1 MPRHRY
7 GFAALAL
14 AGLILTIPDPSTA
27 RPAGFRAPAFS
38 TVPNRIFLPSFR
50 PRFHTGSRMHG
61 PVGRFRAPPS
71 PTGFAVTRPTMPF
84 ATVPSAYTGMG
95 VRPAIRFAGGT
106 APFRLKHHRRI
117 NGWLYPLTVGP
128 YESFFGTAYDPSD
141 EIPVYAPPAEAAP
154 PADTAADADP
164 PAPPPR
170 VPVLTVQRTCQTEVV
185 KVATADGNGER
196 EVNVVRC

>member
-7 GFAALAL
+7 GFAAAFAL
-14 AGLILTIPDPSTA
+14 AGLILTIPDPSAA
-27 RPAGFRAPAFS
+27 RPAGFRAPAFT

-50 PRFHTGSRMHG
+50 PRFHAGSRTHG

-71 PTGFAVTRPTMPF
+71 PTGYAVTRPAMPF
-84 ATVPSAYTGMG
+84 ATAPSSYTGMG
-95 VRPAIRFAGGT
+95 VRPVTRFAGHT
-106 APFRLKHHRRI
+106 QAFRVKHHRRI

-141 EIPVYAPPAEAAP
+141 EIPVYAPLVESAP
-154 PADTAADADP
+154 DTPADAAI
-164 PAPPPR
+164 PAPPR
-170 VPVLTVQRTCQTEVV
+170 VPVLTVQRTCQTQVV